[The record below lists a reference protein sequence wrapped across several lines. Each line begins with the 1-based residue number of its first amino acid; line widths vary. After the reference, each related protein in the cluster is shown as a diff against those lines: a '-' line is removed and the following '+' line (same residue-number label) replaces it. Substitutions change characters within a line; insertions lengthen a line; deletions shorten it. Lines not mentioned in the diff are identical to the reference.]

1 MTENNNY
8 GDIPTF
14 LGRTQYSET
23 DMHRIIY
30 NLLIEDKLGIPG
42 LKGGMYFPEY
52 HGADIFRL
60 GLKPPKTVEG
70 TIIEVKYNDNKAEC
84 VIKQIKNREYAFKN
98 ILLPEIK
105 KKAGIAS
112 DQKTD
117 DLEFIVNSVLM
128 HNNPSKKL
136 AGLCRENGI
145 EVIKYSEPSMSIEN
159 LY

>member
-1 MTENNNY
+1 MAEKKDY

-14 LGRTQYSET
+14 LGRTQYSEA

-30 NLLIEDKLGIPG
+30 NLLIEDKLNIPS

-70 TIIEVKYNDNKAEC
+70 TIIEIKYNDNKAEY
-84 VIKQIKNREYAFKN
+84 VIDQIKNREYIFKN
-98 ILLPEIK
+98 ILLPEIRK
-105 KKAGIAS
+105 KTEMTSGQKA
-112 DQKTD
+112 D

-136 AGLCRENGI
+136 VGLCKENGI
-145 EVIKYSEPSMSIEN
+145 EVIKYSEPSMNYEKI
-159 LY
+159 Y